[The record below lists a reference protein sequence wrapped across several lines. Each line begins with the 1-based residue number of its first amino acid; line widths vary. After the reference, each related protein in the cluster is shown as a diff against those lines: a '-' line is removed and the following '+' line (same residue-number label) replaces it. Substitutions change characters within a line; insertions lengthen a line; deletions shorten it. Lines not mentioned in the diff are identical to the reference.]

1 MPRPTLAGYPLALL
15 ISGLLLCGASH
26 AAERKPLAPE
36 VLALIPQ
43 VLQVPDAAGRAAIMG
58 AHPEAATEDFVYA
71 ILKQAE
77 DMTNGGRFDEALHA
91 QTVAREIAER
101 AKLPSLT
108 LGVCDWMRAITLQ
121 TCGRGAEAVDVLASA
136 MQAVRDSKN
145 TALISMI
152 MRDQA
157 ELLEDLGRLPEAR
170 AAVEE
175 ALKLA
180 QEFGADQLRCEALQ
194 LAASLDA
201 ALGDLA
207 AALKEAQEAV
217 GLAAAGGKPSNHAA
231 ALMKLGNVQKDLGSY
246 EQALASD
253 QQALALYREGN
264 NINGVPSALNAC
276 AVDLKNLGRYQEAL
290 AHYEQGLAAAEQGK
304 RPGIRAGIQD
314 NMGSVLLLL
323 GDRDQ
328 AAQLHQQAYET
339 YRQTGDR
346 RGQAL
351 AQNHL
356 GLLEKGRGRTD
367 PALSHFAEAL
377 ALYQETGSVP
387 DQVMVLTNQ
396 GNALSDAGRRDDA
409 LAAAREAVDLCAKLE
424 SNPELAATTYFNVA
438 LFQDELGRKD
448 AYRDCV
454 EKAWALA
461 QDRTSPAL
469 RAAILGELASVKRKD
484 GDPRGSDDLLAQAV
498 ALAPPGSPEH
508 LNLLAQHAGAA
519 FEEGRRADAV
529 ARATDG
535 LQLARRLG
543 RRRPEAEFLLTL
555 GTALLPQKQEQPDQ
569 APPDSAQ
576 AAKHLEQAVT
586 IAEELALPQLVEST
600 HYFCGKAYAGLGDNE
615 KTLTH
620 YLAAARAMES
630 IREQVGGQAQRLRL
644 ASQAARLCRLIS
656 LRYAAAGEVGK
667 SFAWAE
673 SAKARVLADALA
685 EREVAPAGGGGHVS
699 AELAGKQR
707 IALAAIGTAS
717 GKITQEMAKPPERRS
732 QDALKQWASVR
743 TEAEDDLRLVQLEM
757 RRRDPAYA
765 ALRYPQ
771 PLDVAAA
778 QASIP
783 KDTVLVDYVLED
795 ESAVAL
801 VVTSDGARVC
811 SLPSNAREAR
821 ELWGKMEAT
830 IQMAKDPSAR
840 ADPRAYALHAHGLYT
855 RFVEPVLSAR
865 PTKPSRLL
873 IAPDGVLHYVP
884 FAALVTKPPT
894 GAKVQFAGLSYLG
907 RETVVGYVPS
917 ATVLAMLLKSREA
930 PTEQRH
936 LVAFCDPSLPSREG
950 AAPIPA
956 DTRAAVTRAIGSW
969 APLKAAA
976 QEGAAIKALWGE
988 AATVFSGGQ
997 ADERTAKL
1005 QAASASCLHFAA
1017 HGVADDDS
1025 PLYSALAL
1033 SPDPTEASQPAED
1046 GYLYA
1051 YEVMQLERTAPLVV
1065 LSACETALGAEA
1077 DGEGLVGLVR
1087 AFLSAG
1093 SRAVVA
1099 SLWSVDDEATAALMR
1114 AFYEGLQKGV
1124 PPDAALAAAQRQAM
1138 QGKLRGAASASAPYF
1153 WAAFAPY
1160 GDTTL
1165 PLVPAPGR

>member
-1 MPRPTLAGYPLALL
+1 MHRPTPAGRPLALL
-15 ISGLLLCGASH
+15 LAGVLLCGASY
-26 AAERKPLAPE
+26 AAERRQLAPE

-43 VLQVPDAAGRAAIMG
+43 VLQAPDAAGRAAIMD
-58 AHPEAATEDFVYA
+58 AHPEAASEDFVYA
-71 ILKQAE
+71 ILKRAE
-77 DMTNGGRFDEALHA
+77 DMTNEGRFDEALHA
-91 QTVAREIAER
+91 QTAAKEIGQR
-101 AKLPSLT
+101 AKLPPLT

-121 TCGRGAEAVDVLASA
+121 TRGRGREAVDVLASA

-152 MRDQA
+152 MRDRA

-180 QEFGADQLRCEALQ
+180 QEFGADQLRCDALM
-194 LAASLDA
+194 LAAGLDA
-201 ALGDLA
+201 ALGDLGS
-207 AALKEAQEAV
+207 ALREAQEAV
-217 GLAAAGGKPSNHAA
+217 GLAEAGGKPSNHAA
-231 ALMKLGNVQKDLGSY
+231 ALMKLGNVQGDLGSC
-246 EQALASD
+246 EQALASH
-253 QQALALYREGN
+253 QQALALYREAN

-304 RPGIRAGIQD
+304 RPAIRAGIQD

-323 GDRDQ
+323 GDRDR

-339 YRQTGDR
+339 YKQTGDR
-346 RGQAL
+346 CGQAL

-356 GLLEKGRGRTD
+356 GLLEKGRGRTNA
-367 PALSHFAEAL
+367 ALQHFAEAL
-377 ALYQETGSVP
+377 ALYEAAGSVP

-409 LAAAREAVDLCAKLE
+409 LGAARKAVDLCAKLE
-424 SNPELAATTYFNVA
+424 SNPELAATTYLNAA
-438 LFQDELGRKD
+438 LFQSDLGRKD
-448 AYRDCV
+448 AYRECLG
-454 EKAWALA
+454 KAWALA

-484 GDPRGSDDLLAQAV
+484 GEPQAGDDLLAQAV

-508 LNLLAQHAGAA
+508 LSLVAQQADAA
-519 FEEGRRADAV
+519 LEEGHRADAV

-543 RRRPEAEFLLTL
+543 RRRSEAEFLLTL

-569 APPDSAQ
+569 APPDSAR
-576 AAKHLEQAVT
+576 AAKHLEQAVA
-586 IAEELALPQLVEST
+586 IAEELALPQLVETT

-644 ASQAARLCRLIS
+644 ASDAARLCRLIS
-656 LRYAAAGEVGK
+656 LRYAAGGDVGR

-685 EREVAPAGGGGHVS
+685 EREVAQAGGGGRLS
-699 AELAGKQR
+699 PELAERQR
-707 IALAAIGTAS
+707 AALAAIGTAS
-717 GKITQEMAKPPERRS
+717 EKMTEEMAKPAERRS
-732 QDALKQWASVR
+732 QDALKQWANVR
-743 TEAEDDLRLVQLEM
+743 TDAEDGLRLVELEM

-783 KDTVLVDYVLED
+783 RDAVLIDYVLED
-795 ESAVAL
+795 ENAVAL
-801 VVTSDGARVC
+801 VVTSDRARIC

-821 ELWGKMEAT
+821 ELWGRMAAT
-830 IQMAKDPSAR
+830 IQMAKDRSAR
-840 ADPRAYALHAHGLYT
+840 ADPRAYALHAHELYAK
-855 RFVEPVLSAR
+855 FVEPVLSALPAR
-865 PTKPSRLL
+865 PSRLL
-873 IAPDGVLHYVP
+873 IAPDGGLHYVP
-884 FAALVTKPPT
+884 FAALVTRPPT
-894 GAKVQFAGLSYLG
+894 GAKVRFAGLNYLG
-907 RETVVGYVPS
+907 RETVVAYVPS
-917 ATVLAMLLKSREA
+917 ATVLAMLLKSRVA
-930 PTEQRH
+930 PAEQQR
-936 LVAFCDPSLPSREG
+936 LVAFCDPSLPLGEG
-950 AAPIPA
+950 APAVGA
-956 DTRAAVTRAIGSW
+956 DTRAAITRAIGSW

-976 QEGAAIKALWGE
+976 KEGAAIRALWGE
-988 AATVFSGGQ
+988 AATVFSGGR

-1005 QAASASCLHFAA
+1005 QAAGASCLHFAA
-1017 HGVADDDS
+1017 HGVADDSS

-1033 SPDPTEASQPAED
+1033 SPSPTGNGEPSED

-1051 YEVMQLERTAPLVV
+1051 YEVMQLGRTAPLVV

-1093 SRAVVA
+1093 SRAVIA

-1138 QGKLRGAASASAPYF
+1138 QGKLRGATSASAPYF

-1165 PLVPAPGR
+1165 SFIPAPGR